1 VRGSRRSI
9 ATRPLG
15 IAPDA
20 SRSRR
25 LRYEKAA
32 GPFAIPSASEGSARI
47 PNSSVWSGSPHG
59 GPDPMEVLLFPQPT
73 CRRRPNYVPGSLQGQ
88 AQAHL
93 SADDPSTGLPPGPT
107 AACPIRRPAQGRER
121 IDRKA
126 GLDERRLAFHPVCV
140 LRETSP
146 RQTHSASNDWR
157 PLREAIAR
165 GFRMFSGAPRL
176 HKAPGQTEAH
186 PRDRT
191 TRQSDAFAYR
201 GQRVVKRAGLQ

>member
-9 ATRPLG
+9 ATRSRR

-32 GPFAIPSASEGSARI
+32 GPFPIPSASKDPLESPTPRHGRAPLAGTLTLWESC
-47 PNSSVWSGSPHG
+47 SSLNQPAG
-59 GPDPMEVLLFPQPT
+59 GTPTTLPDRSRGKPKRTFRQPIHPQSCP
-73 CRRRPNYVPGSLQGQ
+73 Q
-88 AQAHL
+88 
-93 SADDPSTGLPPGPT
+93 GPT

-140 LRETSP
+140 LRGRTRARRTQHRTIGAPCGRQSP
-146 RQTHSASNDWR
+146 ADSVCFPVLLACTR
-157 PLREAIAR
+157 PLDKPKPTQ
-165 GFRMFSGAPRL
+165 GTGQ
-176 HKAPGQTEAH
+176 PGNPTLS
-186 PRDRT
+186 RIKG
-191 TRQSDAFAYR
+191 S
-201 GQRVVKRAGLQ
+201 V

>member
-59 GPDPMEVLLFPQPT
+59 ALTLRKSCSSPNQPAGGAPTTSPDRSRDKPKRTFRQTIRPQGCPQDQPLPARSAALRREESGSTGRRVLTRDAWPSIPFASCARQARARRTQHRTIGAPCGRQSPADSVCFPVLL
-73 CRRRPNYVPGSLQGQ
+73 
-88 AQAHL
+88 
-93 SADDPSTGLPPGPT
+93 
-107 AACPIRRPAQGRER
+107 AC
-121 IDRKA
+121 
-126 GLDERRLAFHPVCV
+126 
-140 LRETSP
+140 T
-146 RQTHSASNDWR
+146 R
-157 PLREAIAR
+157 PLDKPKPTQ
-165 GFRMFSGAPRL
+165 GTGQ
-176 HKAPGQTEAH
+176 PGNPSLSRIEG
-186 PRDRT
+186 
-191 TRQSDAFAYR
+191 S
-201 GQRVVKRAGLQ
+201 V

>member
-32 GPFAIPSASEGSARI
+32 GPFPIPSASKDPLESPTPRHGRAPLAGALTLWKSC
-47 PNSSVWSGSPHG
+47 SSLNLPAGGAPTWS
-59 GPDPMEVLLFPQPT
+59 
-73 CRRRPNYVPGSLQGQ
+73 PGSLQGQ

-93 SADDPSTGLPPGPT
+93 SANELPTGLPPGPT

-126 GLDERRLAFHPVCV
+126 GLYERRLAFHPVCASTRGKPARDAISIER
-140 LRETSP
+140 LAPPAGGNRPRIPYIFRCSSLAQGPWTNRSP
-146 RQTHSASNDWR
+146 PKGPDN
-157 PLREAIAR
+157 PAIR
-165 GFRMFSGAPRL
+165 RFRVSR
-176 HKAPGQTEAH
+176 
-186 PRDRT
+186 
-191 TRQSDAFAYR
+191 
-201 GQRVVKRAGLQ
+201 